1 MKRFATAII
10 IILLIAF
17 ASCEPETMLTIDQ
30 TSISFTDAGGSQT
43 VSLTANKPWTASSS
57 QSWCKVSPSSG
68 EEVSSS
74 RITISCDA
82 NTTYDARNATI
93 TIACAELTKTV
104 SITQATNN
112 GLLVSQTTYELTKA
126 AQQLNIEVQANVKL
140 SVDVDN
146 GCKDW
151 VKYNSTK
158 GLTTSTVVLDIAE
171 NKTFDSREGKV
182 TIKQEGGNLL
192 STVTI
197 KQSQVDGLFITTPEY
212 NLSNEKHSLTIEV
225 STNVEF
231 DVKPEA
237 DWVKYVETKGLS
249 SKQIVLEVAENDTYD
264 QRETKVNVKQKNG
277 DLSGTVTIK
286 QDEKYGILV
295 TQPEYSLSNEA
306 ATIDVEVKY
315 NVDFD
320 VVIPDDC
327 KAWIKQVS
335 TKSLESKTY
344 TFSIAK
350 NETYDNREGS
360 ITFKQRNGSLSTT
373 IAIKQAQTDIIMPE
387 MNEYAVSYEQQILDI
402 KVFANIDYQVQ
413 IDDGSKDWV
422 ALVQTKEMI
431 ESFITLAIEKNEGNT
446 RNATVYVVGDNVT
459 KEITIIQSPERELD
473 YVDLGLSV
481 KWATTNVGA
490 IDSSDLGYLYAWG
503 EVLPKTSFEMSNY
516 IWYEYDYSGLVDVIK
531 YNEKDRRTCLLP
543 EDDVATVSYGNTWR
557 IPTEYELWEL
567 FESCDWTYI
576 SSNARTGYLL
586 VSRING
592 KSIFL
597 PMVRGYYVKYGSSS
611 LYGGAYSSVC
621 SIGVTSDD
629 YFKVISSRYDGYYIR
644 PVYGDRVRVSGIQ
657 LDKTTITIR
666 EGYYDWITPT
676 IIPQNAGEKNI
687 MWSSSDPNVATIKEM
702 GGGPIVES
710 RMITGISPGT
720 AIITASTVDGGF
732 VSSCNVVVTE
742 QYPIPEIVDMGVSVK
757 WGSMNLG
764 AINPEDYG
772 DYFRWGEIE
781 SAKDWIPY
789 TLDEKYE
796 SDRENTLNLG
806 DDAANVL
813 LGTEWRLPTKQEVEE
828 LCAVCSCED
837 GYLNGVKG
845 WYLTSTITN
854 NRIFLP
860 AAGRLGWPSVGQD
873 GYYWCSTIVNGDPQ
887 VWCADPSYIIGW
899 WLGGGHN
906 GSAPCSIRPVF
917 QE

>member
-1 MKRFATAII
+1 MKRFAIAII

-68 EEVSSS
+68 EEASSS

-126 AQQLNIEVQANVKL
+126 AQQLNIEVQANVKF

-171 NKTFDSREGKV
+171 NKTYDSREGKV

-197 KQSQVDGLFITTPEY
+197 KQSQLDGLFITMPEY
-212 NLSNEKHSLTIEV
+212 NLSNEKHTLTVEV

-237 DWVKYVETKGLS
+237 DWVKYVQTKGLR

-264 QRETKVNVKQKNG
+264 QRETKVNIKQKDG

-295 TQPEYSLSNEA
+295 SQPEYSLSNEA
-306 ATIDVEVKY
+306 ATIDVAVKY

-320 VVIPDDC
+320 VVIPDNC

-360 ITFKQRNGSLSTT
+360 ITFKQRNGSISTT

-431 ESFITLAIEKNEGNT
+431 ESFITLAIE
-446 RNATVYVVGDNVT
+446 
-459 KEITIIQSPERELD
+459 
-473 YVDLGLSV
+473 
-481 KWATTNVGA
+481 
-490 IDSSDLGYLYAWG
+490 
-503 EVLPKTSFEMSNY
+503 
-516 IWYEYDYSGLVDVIK
+516 
-531 YNEKDRRTCLLP
+531 
-543 EDDVATVSYGNTWR
+543 
-557 IPTEYELWEL
+557 
-567 FESCDWTYI
+567 
-576 SSNARTGYLL
+576 
-586 VSRING
+586 
-592 KSIFL
+592 
-597 PMVRGYYVKYGSSS
+597 
-611 LYGGAYSSVC
+611 
-621 SIGVTSDD
+621 
-629 YFKVISSRYDGYYIR
+629 
-644 PVYGDRVRVSGIQ
+644 
-657 LDKTTITIR
+657 
-666 EGYYDWITPT
+666 
-676 IIPQNAGEKNI
+676 
-687 MWSSSDPNVATIKEM
+687 
-702 GGGPIVES
+702 
-710 RMITGISPGT
+710 
-720 AIITASTVDGGF
+720 
-732 VSSCNVVVTE
+732 
-742 QYPIPEIVDMGVSVK
+742 
-757 WGSMNLG
+757 
-764 AINPEDYG
+764 
-772 DYFRWGEIE
+772 
-781 SAKDWIPY
+781 
-789 TLDEKYE
+789 
-796 SDRENTLNLG
+796 
-806 DDAANVL
+806 
-813 LGTEWRLPTKQEVEE
+813 
-828 LCAVCSCED
+828 
-837 GYLNGVKG
+837 
-845 WYLTSTITN
+845 N
-854 NRIFLP
+854 N
-860 AAGRLGWPSVGQD
+860 
-873 GYYWCSTIVNGDPQ
+873 
-887 VWCADPSYIIGW
+887 
-899 WLGGGHN
+899 
-906 GSAPCSIRPVF
+906 
-917 QE
+917 